1 MKTLLWFRRDLRLT
15 DNPALSRALEDG
27 QVIPVYIHAPQEEC
41 HWAPGGASRWWL
53 HHSLAA
59 LGEDLRARGAD
70 LIICQGPSLE
80 TLQTLIRE
88 TGAQQVFWNRLYEPA
103 LIQRDKGIKQHL
115 RDAGI
120 RAESFNAALL
130 FEPWTVAK
138 QDGDPYKVFTP
149 FWKSCQGLGVPCD
162 VTPAP
167 QAIGSPA
174 TLPEGETLDSLG
186 LLPETDWAAGFG
198 KLWRPGEA
206 GALERLADF
215 MDEAVA
221 GYDEMRNRPD
231 RDGSSRLSPYLH
243 FGEIGPRQVAAACLV
258 ARDRHGGKAAHQGID
273 SFLREIGWRE
283 FAHHLIFHFPATTDE
298 PLDPRFREVP
308 WSPVDAKTLNAWR
321 RGHTGI
327 PLVDAAMRALWATGW
342 MHNRVRMV
350 VASLLTKNLGAHW
363 LTGANWFW
371 DTLVDADL
379 ASNTLGWQW
388 TAGCGADAA
397 PYFRVFNPVLQGERF
412 DPNGD
417 YVRQWVPELARLPAK
432 YIHKPWEAPEAILK
446 ASDVHL
452 GSNYPRPRVDLAES
466 RRQALGKW
474 EDIKRMK
481 DEG

>member
-15 DNPALSRALEDG
+15 DNPALVRALEDG
-27 QVIPVYIHAPQEEC
+27 QVIPVYIHAPQEEG
-41 HWAPGGASRWWL
+41 HWTPGGASLWWL
-53 HHSLAA
+53 HHSLVA

-70 LIICQGPSLE
+70 LVIRQGPSLE
-80 TLQTLIRE
+80 TLQDLIRE

-103 LIQRDKGIKQHL
+103 LIERDKGIKQAL

-120 RAESFNAALL
+120 KAESFNAALL
-130 FEPWTVAK
+130 FEPWAVAK

-149 FWKSCQGLGVPCD
+149 FWKTCLGLGVPCD

-167 QAIGSPA
+167 KRIRTPSDRPK
-174 TLPEGETLDSLG
+174 GETLESLG
-186 LLPETDWAAGFG
+186 LLPELDWDAGIG
-198 KLWRPGEA
+198 ELWQPGEA

-215 MDEAVA
+215 MVEAVA

-243 FGEIGPRQVAAACLV
+243 FGEIGPRQAAAACLV
-258 ARDRHGGKAAHQGID
+258 AKARHGGKAAHQGID

-283 FAHHLIFHFPATTDE
+283 FAHHLIYHFPATTDE

-308 WSPVDAKTLNAWR
+308 WSQVDEMTLNAWR

-327 PLVDAAMRALWATGW
+327 PLVDAAMRALWTTGW
-342 MHNRVRMV
+342 MHNRARMV

-412 DPNGD
+412 DPDGD
-417 YVRQWVPELARLPAK
+417 YVRRWVPELARLPLK
-432 YIHKPWEAPEAILK
+432 YIHKPWEAPEAVLK
-446 ASDVHL
+446 SAGVRL
-452 GSNYPRPRVDLAES
+452 GGNYPRPIVDLAES

-474 EDIKRMK
+474 EDIKRAK